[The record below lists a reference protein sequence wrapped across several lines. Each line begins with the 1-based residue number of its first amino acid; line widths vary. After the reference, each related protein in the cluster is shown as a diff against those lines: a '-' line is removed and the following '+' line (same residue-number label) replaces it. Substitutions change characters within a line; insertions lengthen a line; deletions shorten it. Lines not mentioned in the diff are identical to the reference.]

1 MNRRSWRFLRIS
13 RDDRTLR
20 MRPEDA
26 ELLDRVPR
34 PLRAVNGIPEPE
46 QVAARERAATLASD
60 ALADLLLPDGVRTS
74 PLGPGWS
81 RDIDLH
87 LLTWPEPARL
97 EALGWILL
105 DPLLHRLGIPGRGRW
120 AVVEDGQVL
129 AGLDLHLNPPPD
141 PVASLI
147 GRCRRRGEVRVREVL
162 EARVLLRA
170 GHALP
175 ADDPVLRVA
184 ARVEAGLGGRALA
197 RWRDGSALG
206 APSSLPGRQIRRH
219 WVSWR
224 SALRPRLVVAFSG
237 VDGSGKST
245 LSRLVARNLEQ
256 AGVPVSRVWAR
267 PGLRIGWLSSLAR
280 AGKKLLGHDPSPGV
294 ERVGGGVP
302 AGDLVSRHGI
312 VGWTW
317 AMLVTLSFLMD
328 VHRQHVKGRGVL
340 LYDRHLLDALVTLDF
355 VYGGADLHLHR
366 AVVRRGLPKPRLSVY
381 LDVPAEVALARKPG
395 DMFGEYAV
403 RRQLEG
409 YEACCGEVEDL
420 RRLDGSHPADELAA
434 VVTRWLARL

>member
-1 MNRRSWRFLRIS
+1 MK
-13 RDDRTLR
+13 
-20 MRPEDA
+20 
-26 ELLDRVPR
+26 
-34 PLRAVNGIPEPE
+34 AVNGIPEPE
-46 QVAARERAATLASD
+46 QAAARERAAALASD
-60 ALADLLLPDGVRTS
+60 ALADLLLPGGVRTS

-87 LLTWPEPARL
+87 LLAWPEPARL

-120 AVVEDGQVL
+120 AVVENGQVL
-129 AGLDLHLNPPPD
+129 AGLDLHLDPPPD

-175 ADDPVLRVA
+175 ADDPVLHVA
-184 ARVEAGLGGRALA
+184 ARVETGLGGRALA
-197 RWRDGSALG
+197 RWGDGQALG
-206 APSSLPGRQIRRH
+206 APSSLPGRQIRRR
-219 WVSWR
+219 WASRR

-256 AGVPVSRVWAR
+256 AGVPVSRVWTR

-302 AGDLVSRHGI
+302 AGDLVSRHGV

-317 AMLVTLSFLMD
+317 AMLVTLSFLVD
-328 VHRQHVKGRGVL
+328 VCRQHLRGRGVL

-355 VYGGADLHLHR
+355 VYGGVDLRLHR
-366 AVVRRGLPKPRLSVY
+366 AVVRRSLPEPRLSVY
-381 LDVPAEVALARKPG
+381 LDVPAEVALARKPE
-395 DMFGEYAV
+395 DMFGKYAIL
-403 RRQLEG
+403 RQLES
-409 YEACCGEVEDL
+409 YEARCGETKNL
-420 RRLDGSHPADELAA
+420 RRLDGSRPADELAA
-434 VVTRWLARL
+434 VVTRWLAEL

>member
-1 MNRRSWRFLRIS
+1 
-13 RDDRTLR
+13 
-20 MRPEDA
+20 MRPEDT
-26 ELLDRVPR
+26 ELLDQVPR
-34 PLRAVNGIPEPE
+34 PLRVVNGIPEPE
-46 QVAARERAATLASD
+46 QAAARERAAALASD
-60 ALADLLLPDGVRTS
+60 ALADLLFPDGVRTS

-81 RDIDLH
+81 HDIDLH
-87 LLTWPEPARL
+87 LLTWPEPERL
-97 EALGWILL
+97 ETLGCILL
-105 DPLLHRLGIPGRGRW
+105 DPLLHRLGIPSRGRW
-120 AVVEDGQVL
+120 AVMEDGRVL
-129 AGLDLHLNPPPD
+129 AGLDLHLDSPPD
-141 PVASLI
+141 PVTSLVN
-147 GRCRRRGEVRVREVL
+147 RCRRRGEVRVREVL
-162 EARVLLRA
+162 EARALLRA
-170 GHALP
+170 GHILP
-175 ADDPVLRVA
+175 DDDAVLSVA
-184 ARVEAGLGGRALA
+184 ARVEAGLGGRDLA
-197 RWRDGSALG
+197 RWRDGPALG
-206 APSSLPGRQIRRH
+206 APGPLPWRRIRWR
-219 WVSWR
+219 WADVR
-224 SALRPRLVVAFSG
+224 SALRPRLAVAVSG

-245 LSRLVARNLEQ
+245 LSRLVARNLDQ
-256 AGVPVSRVWAR
+256 AGVPVGRVWTR
-267 PGLRIGWLSSLAR
+267 PGLRIGWLDVLAR
-280 AGKKLLGHDPSPGV
+280 GGKKLLGQNPSPGV

-302 AGDLVSRHGI
+302 VEDLASRRGI

-317 AMLVTLSFLMD
+317 AMLVTLSFLVD